1 MAVPTRSLLEA
12 VERCQSQGQCG
23 RVRCQYRQLE
33 LADFDEP
40 LDDQQDNNCDETIDE
55 KYSNKGCWWPVAETT
70 LVDTRDAR

>member
-1 MAVPTRSLLEA
+1 MNRRTRRIVWRFLHVPCLKLWRDA
-12 VERCQSQGQCG
+12 KVRGQCG

-55 KYSNKGCWWPVAETT
+55 KYSNKGC
-70 LVDTRDAR
+70 